1 MFGHGLSRGS
11 DIDGNGFNDLAIG
24 APNAEVLY
32 LYRTYPVVK
41 LHATVKSELREIK
54 PDQDKVN
61 IFACYRLTTTAK
73 AKEVEQQE
81 LDIRIAIDKML
92 ERVRFIENQGN
103 EMSFKVLAGL
113 QEQCRVFEVKVQ
125 YSEENLFKPIDLE
138 IFYELTQKVEKLEG
152 KS

>member
-1 MFGHGLSRGS
+1 VVVAASQQVPAHS
-11 DIDGNGFNDLAIG
+11 
-24 APNAEVLY
+24 PNS
-32 LYRTYPVVK
+32 TPPQS
-41 LHATVKSELREIK
+41 TP
-54 PDQDKVN
+54 PDQDKVK
-61 IFACYRLTTTAK
+61 ISACYRLTTTAK

-138 IFYELTQKVEKLEG
+138 IFYELSQKVQNLEG